1 MKKTKKLAPFKYYYK
16 ELVSHHGVTPQNKKA
31 VKKFILL
38 TSIMDIILLI
48 LCFLLIVYRYSKIV
62 CYFTNDSKIF
72 FYIYTLMLIY
82 AFFVLTSFTIYHTIS
97 YKYEH
102 RNKHELNK
110 ENINGIYKFFF
121 FIFKLIH
128 LPWISLSCLVQ
139 KILELF
145 KIENLKEYLPILICG
160 YVYFLMIALFILQIL
175 CKYIQALLSHYSFL
189 TNKLITETTYVYII
203 VFISIVISKHIPTLF
218 LKIVLH
224 PFITKNSNEYK
235 KMFNQYHLLNYYF
248 LVGITLI
255 LKALDFSGVYKI
267 MIDALFYTTNAL
279 TLFSTAR
286 QKAKNVS

>member
-1 MKKTKKLAPFKYYYK
+1 
-16 ELVSHHGVTPQNKKA
+16 
-31 VKKFILL
+31 
-38 TSIMDIILLI
+38 
-48 LCFLLIVYRYSKIV
+48 
-62 CYFTNDSKIF
+62 
-72 FYIYTLMLIY
+72 
-82 AFFVLTSFTIYHTIS
+82 
-97 YKYEH
+97 
-102 RNKHELNK
+102 
-110 ENINGIYKFFF
+110 
-121 FIFKLIH
+121 
-128 LPWISLSCLVQ
+128 
-139 KILELF
+139 
-145 KIENLKEYLPILICG
+145 
-160 YVYFLMIALFILQIL
+160 MIALFILQIL
-175 CKYIQALLSHYSFL
+175 CKYTQALLSHYSFL

-235 KMFNQYHLLNYYF
+235 KIFNQYHLLNYYF